1 MTRSDHQAGSGL
13 GEQLLVTGVVDP
25 VDESLSDEASIGLEQ
40 VLRPAAPARG
50 RGGGLPLGDQGG
62 PVELGGATLDDA
74 GDDPLHL
81 VASGTRNDH
90 GSSRV
95 LLASGVGAVDGV
107 GADDVVVGV
116 TADGEVAGE
125 SREVHEEQSE
135 REDQDPPGATHE
147 ADPTEGRSLSAET
160 LVLPRWLKAIGA
172 IVALLIGAALA
183 FAIFEP
189 IQVLPQ
195 LRLAPGYS
203 LTTAE
208 GERLTSEDQRGSVT
222 LYTFSRTDCGDSCES
237 IDRTMAEVRDGVDEL
252 VDLGDVEF
260 RLVTIALDPIE
271 DPPALAEAESAAGA
285 DGERWQWVGGTEAEL
300 ANVVGAGFRRP
311 YQATAGGGF
320 DPGFILVDG
329 LGVVRGDY
337 RYETLGDTADK
348 LVRHVD
354 ILADE
359 LRYKHGAASLAYD
372 AAHLFLCYP

>member
-1 MTRSDHQAGSGL
+1 M
-13 GEQLLVTGVVDP
+13 
-25 VDESLSDEASIGLEQ
+25 
-40 VLRPAAPARG
+40 
-50 RGGGLPLGDQGG
+50 
-62 PVELGGATLDDA
+62 
-74 GDDPLHL
+74 
-81 VASGTRNDH
+81 
-90 GSSRV
+90 
-95 LLASGVGAVDGV
+95 
-107 GADDVVVGV
+107 
-116 TADGEVAGE
+116 
-125 SREVHEEQSE
+125 
-135 REDQDPPGATHE
+135 
-147 ADPTEGRSLSAET
+147 
-160 LVLPRWLKAIGA
+160 VLPRWLKAIGA

-311 YQATAGGGF
+311 YQATSDGGF